1 MSDAQSDCCQGSC
14 ATEVSDDFVQLVPQD
29 KRLSDD
35 WIRSLYERGEPEIY
49 SGHDLE
55 YIGMPIGG
63 ICAGQVYLGGDGQLW
78 HWDVFKAYGG
88 GYDGPIDP
96 RGYHY
101 PRPLKQ
107 KSPLEQGFAVKITN
121 KAGESIRPLN
131 ENGFTDIQFDGR
143 YPLATVGYSDVSF
156 PATVELTAYSPF
168 IPLDEQNSA
177 LPVTI
182 LEYTVANPTD
192 ETVDVE
198 IGGWLENLI
207 CRYDDEPGN
216 GKRHNETLIEDGS
229 ATLNC
234 RAIPDGDSDPSQFE
248 AFGSM
253 SLRVLAGDFTPTVA
267 AQVPSGRPI
276 DVSFADRV
284 FGGLASKEASAE
296 LPFGTQTVGAV
307 GAKFSLAPDETR
319 TVKFAISWYFPRYTG
334 GTVFFFS
341 MEDIPNL
348 EQLKRHYASKFD
360 SSIAVLDY
368 VSANY
373 EFLSTKTKSWT
384 RTWNDTSLPHWLMNR
399 VGANTST
406 LATQT
411 CHWFD
416 NGRFY
421 GWEGVDCCPGTCQH
435 VWQYAQTISRL
446 FPELERRLR
455 EDIDYGIAY
464 CEDGSISYRGEAGIT
479 GVDMKQESEG
489 MAFFA
494 TDGQLGTIL
503 RVYREHTMSA
513 DNAFLKRLWPRVK
526 KSIQFM
532 MTKDHNGDG
541 LLDGSQ
547 FHTLDTNWHG
557 EIPWISSLY
566 LAGLAAGKTMAN
578 EVGDDQFAQECE
590 KWLEIG
596 KSNFVERLF
605 NGEYFVH
612 RPDPE
617 HPKSMDLAEGSYID
631 QVFGQSYS
639 LQLGLERVIPIAETI
654 SALNSLWKYNFT
666 PDVGPYRDG
675 FKEVEGGRWY
685 AMPGEGGLLMCT
697 WPRGDCNR
705 SQHEQTLL
713 GLDVTSEGYLNECMS
728 GFEYQVA
735 SHMVGEGLLQEGL
748 AVARSVHD
756 RYHPAKRNPWN
767 EIECSDHYSRA
778 MASYGVFLNVCGF
791 HYHGPQGMISFKPKL
806 NPTAFRAPFTTA
818 KSWGTFS
825 QTAANGKQDVALEIC
840 HGELVIQ
847 HISLEN
853 VLGRDSTKVRAKLA
867 GEDLPANL
875 EPCPSGGVRVS
886 FAAKLQLLEGQE
898 LKLEIA

>member
-1 MSDAQSDCCQGSC
+1 MVNCG
-14 ATEVSDDFVQLVPQD
+14 
-29 KRLSDD
+29 
-35 WIRSLYERGEPEIY
+35 
-49 SGHDLE
+49 
-55 YIGMPIGG
+55 
-63 ICAGQVYLGGDGQLW
+63 
-78 HWDVFKAYGG
+78 HWDVFKSYGG

-107 KSPLEQGFAVKITN
+107 QSPIEQGFAVKVTN
-121 KAGESIRPLN
+121 SAGESVRPLN
-131 ENGFTDIQFDGR
+131 RNGFTHITFDGR
-143 YPLATVGYSDVSF
+143 YPLATVAYSDVSF
-156 PATVELTAYSPF
+156 PADVELVAYSPF
-168 IPLDEQNSA
+168 IPLDEQNSG

-182 LEYTVANPTD
+182 LEYTVSNPTD
-192 ETVDVE
+192 ETIEVE
-198 IGGWLENLI
+198 IGGWLENLV
-207 CRYDDEPGN
+207 CRYDNKPGN
-216 GKRHNETLIEDGS
+216 GLRRNDANVKNGS

-234 RAIPDGDSDPSQFE
+234 QAVPDGESDPSRLE
-248 AFGSM
+248 AFGDM
-253 SLRVLAGDFTPTVA
+253 SLRLMPGDFEPTA
-267 AQVPSGRPI
+267 TAQVPAGHPI

-284 FGGLASKEASAE
+284 FVGLAGENSSVEQ
-296 LPFGTQTVGAV
+296 PFGTQTVGAL
-307 GAKFSLAPDETR
+307 GAKFSLAPNESK

-348 EQLKRHYASKFD
+348 EELKRFYASKFD
-360 SSIAVLDY
+360 SSLDVLDY
-368 VSANY
+368 VEGNY
-373 EFLSTKTKSWT
+373 DFLSSKTKDWVT
-384 RTWNDTSLPHWLMNR
+384 TWNDTSLPHWLMNR
-399 VGANTST
+399 VGANIST

-416 NGRFY
+416 NDRFY

-435 VWQYAQTISRL
+435 VWQYAQTIARL
-446 FPELERRLR
+446 FPGLERRLR
-455 EDIDYGIAY
+455 EDIDYGIAF
-464 CEDGSISYRGEAGIT
+464 CEDGSISYRGEAGIS

-513 DNAFLKRLWPRVK
+513 DNTFLQRLWPRVK
-526 KSIQFM
+526 KSVQFM
-532 MTKDHNGDG
+532 MTKDQNGDG

-566 LAGLAAGKTMAN
+566 LAGLAAGKAMAI
-578 EVGDDQFAQECE
+578 EVGDNQFAQECQ
-590 KWLEIG
+590 KWLDIG
-596 KSNFVERLF
+596 RPNFVEQLF

-617 HPKSMDLAEGSYID
+617 HPKSMNLAEGSYID
-631 QVFGQSYS
+631 QVFGQSYA
-639 LQLGLERVIPIAETI
+639 LQLGLERVIPEAETK
-654 SALNSLWKYNFT
+654 SALNALWKYNFT

-675 FKEVEGGRWY
+675 FNEVEGGRWY

-756 RYHPAKRNPWN
+756 RYHPSKRNPWN

-778 MASYGVFLNVCGF
+778 MSSYGIFLNICGS
-791 HYHGPQGMISFKPKL
+791 HYHGPNGFLSFKPKL
-806 NPTAFRAPFTTA
+806 NPEAFWAPFTA
-818 KSWGTFS
+818 ANGWGTFS
-825 QTAANGKQDVALEIC
+825 QTAKDAQQIVGIKLN
-840 HGELVIQ
+840 HGELRLRQIA
-847 HISLEN
+847 LEN
-853 VLGRDSTKVRAKLA
+853 ALTNEITGVRASIGDDILIAKL
-867 GEDLPANL
+867 EVCNPD
-875 EPCPSGGVRVS
+875 GVRVVFPS
-886 FAAKLQLLEGQE
+886 GLQLREGQKLHLE
-898 LKLEIA
+898 LT